1 MLICVWRSFL
11 YVLQRDHMYKRS
23 VEKRRNSFKGNDLC
37 GTRCGFT
44 LTEVALAIAVVIIAA
59 LGTLCYEYLCIDH
72 VRIARAQLAATRVGQ
87 LLIEDWKSTGGNP
100 DYSPEDLNMGFFLPP
115 DIDSGQFMTTI
126 DGLRLFITMDSDDRD
141 SDDFAGTVLREINV
155 SVQWKHDFSNGVPTD
170 SDPGV
175 VLSTYVR
182 PDL

>member
-1 MLICVWRSFL
+1 MYNRLGGQMRNCFKYKHL
-11 YVLQRDHMYKRS
+11 CNQRY
-23 VEKRRNSFKGNDLC
+23 
-37 GTRCGFT
+37 GFT
-44 LTEVALAIAVVIIAA
+44 LVEVSLAIAVIVIAA

-100 DYSPEDLNMGFFLPP
+100 DYSPEDLNMGFALPP
-115 DIDSGQFMTTI
+115 DADTGQFMTTI
-126 DGLRLFITMDSDDRD
+126 DGLRFFITMDSDDRD
-141 SDDFAGTVLREINV
+141 SDDFAGTVLRELDV
-155 SVQWKHDFSNGVPTD
+155 TVQWKLNFSNSVPTNK
-170 SDPGV
+170 DPAV

>member
-1 MLICVWRSFL
+1 MS
-11 YVLQRDHMYKRS
+11 
-23 VEKRRNSFKGNDLC
+23 
-37 GTRCGFT
+37 
-44 LTEVALAIAVVIIAA
+44 LAIAVIVIAA

-100 DYSPEDLNMGFFLPP
+100 DYSPEDLNMGFALPP
-115 DIDSGQFMTTI
+115 DPEAGQFMTTI
-126 DGLRLFITMDSDDRD
+126 DGLRFFITMDSEDRD
-141 SDDFAGTVLREINV
+141 SDDFAGTVLRELDV
-155 SVQWKHDFSNGVPTD
+155 TVQWKHDLSNGVPTTK
-170 SDPGV
+170 DPAV